1 MSKSIANK
9 KRTLSP
15 KQVAFLELYYSP
27 YSDTY
32 GNAYQSAIQVGFSKQ
47 YAENITHLQPDWLS
61 ENIGKD
67 VLKLDHIN
75 RTLTEI
81 ASLSRQGS
89 DSDRIRALELLAKL
103 QGLLVERKQ
112 VAQVIKVELGQVNAP
127 IVQVDHQE

>member
-15 KQVAFLELYYSP
+15 KQIAFLELYYNP
-27 YSDTY
+27 YSETY
-32 GNAYQSAIQVGFSKQ
+32 GNGYKSALQAGYSNYHAKNATKRLTKDMLDYVG
-47 YAENITHLQPDWLS
+47 NNTL
-61 ENIGKD
+61 G
-67 VLKLDHIN
+67 LDHIN